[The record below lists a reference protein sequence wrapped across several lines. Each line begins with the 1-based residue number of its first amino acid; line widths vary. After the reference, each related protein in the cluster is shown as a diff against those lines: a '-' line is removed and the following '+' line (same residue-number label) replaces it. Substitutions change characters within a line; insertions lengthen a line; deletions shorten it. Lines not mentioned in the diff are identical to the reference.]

1 MQPCSFRVLEL
12 PQSEATPTM
21 PSTLARPP
29 RESKWSAGRPQGPY
43 PRSMSSSRQ
52 IGGRSA
58 GRPAWLG
65 WPAAAH
71 ERGSDRPSVKS
82 SRSFTSKSS
91 RSSQAAELAAL
102 GEMRRQ
108 SYAQSVEQ
116 SPVVNQ
122 MSPMFVLPVKD
133 VIGLDGLRTHEELQ
147 AMGKLVEWED
157 GMGDVMFVSQTWLRK
172 EHPDDE
178 QGSKFELLK
187 VLRLVIA

>member
-1 MQPCSFRVLEL
+1 
-12 PQSEATPTM
+12 
-21 PSTLARPP
+21 
-29 RESKWSAGRPQGPY
+29 
-43 PRSMSSSRQ
+43 
-52 IGGRSA
+52 
-58 GRPAWLG
+58 
-65 WPAAAH
+65 
-71 ERGSDRPSVKS
+71 
-82 SRSFTSKSS
+82 
-91 RSSQAAELAAL
+91 
-102 GEMRRQ
+102 MRRQ